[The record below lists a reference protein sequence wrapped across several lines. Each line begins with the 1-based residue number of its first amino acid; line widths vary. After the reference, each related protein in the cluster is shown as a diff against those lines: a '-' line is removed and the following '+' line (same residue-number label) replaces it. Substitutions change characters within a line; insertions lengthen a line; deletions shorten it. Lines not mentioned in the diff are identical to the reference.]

1 MQSICQSFTCYTQ
14 PLAAV
19 APVAL
24 LLLLLLLLWL
34 ALCAGCKLSLQ
45 TVWQLGT
52 GCVVYNRLGIEMH
65 SMPKCLQV
73 SLSPSLSLSLSLSLS
88 PSSSYSIFLWS
99 VNFLTGQFYYV
110 CGALCWRQLCHQL
123 LSKLDH

>member
-24 LLLLLLLLWL
+24 LLLLFLLLLWL

-73 SLSPSLSLSLSLSLS
+73 SLSPSLSFSTPLFHSLSLPIPIPLFFLFYLSLVS
-88 PSSSYSIFLWS
+88 
-99 VNFLTGQFYYV
+99 
-110 CGALCWRQLCHQL
+110 
-123 LSKLDH
+123 